1 MCVCVCVC
9 VCNQAMF
16 VRLCL
21 RREFAYIFMYY
32 KTENS
37 ASLRYFDTCFMLNI
51 GGVSNR
57 QGYDSLS
64 MYYLFFSHI

>member
-21 RREFAYIFMYY
+21 RREFAYIFMYF

-51 GGVSNR
+51 GGVSDR
-57 QGYDSLS
+57 R
-64 MYYLFFSHI
+64 